1 MLQQERK
8 HVKSSIGL
16 PHTILIN
23 NKCWHE
29 AIYITPNSSNV
40 QKFLIEK
47 AQLENAAIVDY
58 KLCNE
63 SQTLLLNSQCSIYA
77 LSENYKL
84 HQSNISPFFSPGAVG
99 LSYTKTFL
107 VVSFFFLSFFFYMK

>member
-1 MLQQERK
+1 MLAWG
-8 HVKSSIGL
+8 HIHNS
-16 PHTILIN
+16 HT
-23 NKCWHE
+23 
-29 AIYITPNSSNV
+29 SNV
-40 QKFLIEK
+40 HKFLIEK
-47 AQLENAAIVDY
+47 AQLENAAIVNY

-63 SQTLLLNSQCSIYA
+63 SQTFLLNSQCSIHA
-77 LSENYKL
+77 LSEKYKL